1 MRWRVL
7 MAVFGAVPATVLGI
21 GAFMGAIAG
30 GQGLTANW
38 VQSLLLLAWGVLGV
52 AGVVGLW
59 LAVLDRD
66 PRLAVPL
73 TACGL
78 IAAAPLIVGLIVA
91 LMVGGPPWLLPVA
104 LTPFGFGVAYIVGS
118 VRRRRRRRPADQ

>member
-7 MAVFGAVPATVLGI
+7 MAVLGALPATVLGG
-21 GAFMGAIAG
+21 GAFIGAIAR

-38 VQSLLLLAWGVLGV
+38 VQSAFLLTWGALGV

-73 TACGL
+73 TVCGL
-78 IAAAPLIVGLIVA
+78 VAAAPLVVGLAGAVFA
-91 LMVGGPPWLLPVA
+91 GGPPWILPLA
-104 LTPFGFGVAYIVGS
+104 LFPFAFGVG
-118 VRRRRRRRPADQ
+118 